1 MATGKINSSSA
12 TQCAAA
18 SPIFSDTSF
27 IHTDISRVRSDWFS
41 SAASR
46 LIASPFNTIFFII
59 TGGRSRRAF
68 ARMTPDSVRARARAY
83 RPPFFR
89 HLRMIFHNSMLYSL
103 NGNGYSPV
111 SSVLSSHCKH
121 GLSVRMVEF
130 LSCFSGGVYTSC
142 VSTFFS
148 KLRLVHGGRSS
159 RAFARMIPDSVRA
172 RARAYR
178 SPFFRHLSMIF
189 HNIRTT
195 LRSERGNNRPS
206 LSALSSHCKHGFSV
220 RIIQSLLTFSRDVR
234 PAAVIGN
241 RDARPSF
248 ARLYEQFFI
257 TY

>member
-1 MATGKINSSSA
+1 MAIFWKNGIITYA
-12 TQCAAA
+12 TNPVAYPYFK
-18 SPIFSDTSF
+18 S
-27 IHTDISRVRSDWFS
+27 IHTDISRVRSAGFP

-46 LIASPFNTIFFII
+46 FIASPFNTIFFIM

-68 ARMTPDSVRARARAY
+68 ARMIPDSVRARARAY

-89 HLRMIFHNSMLYSL
+89 HLR
-103 NGNGYSPV
+103 
-111 SSVLSSHCKH
+111 
-121 GLSVRMVEF
+121 
-130 LSCFSGGVYTSC
+130 
-142 VSTFFS
+142 
-148 KLRLVHGGRSS
+148 
-159 RAFARMIPDSVRA
+159 
-172 RARAYR
+172 
-178 SPFFRHLSMIF
+178 MIF

-234 PAAVIGN
+234 PAVVIGN

>member
-1 MATGKINSSSA
+1 MLRPKSKPCHLSA
-12 TQCAAA
+12 AGELRPCAAYSDPSVRE
-18 SPIFSDTSF
+18 SPVFPNRKLRECAAFACSCGGGRPGNPVPSHSLSDTSF
-27 IHTDISRVRSDWFS
+27 IHTDIIRVRSDWFS
-41 SAASR
+41 SQVKTVSRPSAASR

-83 RPPFFR
+83 RSPFFR

-103 NGNGYSPV
+103 NGHGYSPV

-130 LSCFSGGVYTSC
+130 LSCFSGGV
-142 VSTFFS
+142 
-148 KLRLVHGGRSS
+148 
-159 RAFARMIPDSVRA
+159 
-172 RARAYR
+172 
-178 SPFFRHLSMIF
+178 
-189 HNIRTT
+189 
-195 LRSERGNNRPS
+195 
-206 LSALSSHCKHGFSV
+206 
-220 RIIQSLLTFSRDVR
+220 R

-241 RDARPSF
+241 RDVRPSF

>member
-41 SAASR
+41 SQVKTVSRQSAASR

-83 RPPFFR
+83 RSPFFR

-103 NGNGYSPV
+103 NGHGYSPV

-130 LSCFSGGVYTSC
+130 LSCFSGGV
-142 VSTFFS
+142 
-148 KLRLVHGGRSS
+148 
-159 RAFARMIPDSVRA
+159 
-172 RARAYR
+172 
-178 SPFFRHLSMIF
+178 
-189 HNIRTT
+189 
-195 LRSERGNNRPS
+195 
-206 LSALSSHCKHGFSV
+206 
-220 RIIQSLLTFSRDVR
+220 R

-241 RDARPSF
+241 RDVRPSF

>member
-1 MATGKINSSSA
+1 MLRPKSKSYHLFAAGEFRP
-12 TQCAAA
+12 CAAYFVQYVRENHVFSIQIIRECA
-18 SPIFSDTSF
+18 AFACSCEDGRPGNPVPSHSLSDTFF
-27 IHTDISRVRSDWFS
+27 IHTDIIRVRSDWFS

-46 LIASPFNTIFFII
+46 LIASPFNTIFFIM

-83 RPPFFR
+83 R
-89 HLRMIFHNSMLYSL
+89 
-103 NGNGYSPV
+103 
-111 SSVLSSHCKH
+111 
-121 GLSVRMVEF
+121 
-130 LSCFSGGVYTSC
+130 
-142 VSTFFS
+142 
-148 KLRLVHGGRSS
+148 
-159 RAFARMIPDSVRA
+159 
-172 RARAYR
+172 

-189 HNIRTT
+189 HNKRTT

-206 LSALSSHCKHGFSV
+206 PSALSSHCKHGFSV